1 MSTAFHPQTDGQT
14 ERTNRTLE
22 DMLRAYT
29 SYRQDDW
36 DQHLTAAEFACNS
49 APNASTKLSPFQ
61 LIYGHSPRT
70 PSSSFLSH
78 EDRVQATAEFLT
90 LMDNLERSATD
101 ALAMAKAHQENT
113 PTNRAANKP
122 SP

>member
-1 MSTAFHPQTDGQT
+1 
-14 ERTNRTLE
+14 
-22 DMLRAYT
+22 MLRAYT

-70 PSSSFLSH
+70 PSSSFLPRKDH
-78 EDRVQATAEFLT
+78 VPATTEFLN
-90 LMDNLERSATD
+90 LMDNLAHAATD
-101 ALAMAKAHQENT
+101 ALAIAKARQEEYANQS
-113 PTNRAANKP
+113 RREQHFVVGDQVLISAANLTIA
-122 SP
+122 S